1 MLLIVMN
8 TSTPEGWSDVKY
20 KTFRVSDDSSSD
32 SDSDSEDE
40 NFVQKVKGYNGQKY
54 KKILELED
62 LIPE

>member
-20 KTFRVSDDSSSD
+20 KRFRVSDDSSSESG
-32 SDSDSEDE
+32 SDTDDE
-40 NFVQKVKGYNGQKY
+40 KYTQKIKGYNGHKY

>member
-20 KTFRVSDDSSSD
+20 KSFRVRDDSSSESG
-32 SDSDSEDE
+32 SDSDDEDL
-40 NFVQKVKGYNGQKY
+40 VQKVKGYDGQKY
-54 KKILELED
+54 KKILEVEE